1 MGVENEGVN
10 MNILVIG
17 GTRYFGKHL
26 VHELLNK
33 GHDVTIATR
42 GLTPDVFG
50 DEVKRIRFDRTNR
63 ESVKSELSDRE
74 FDVTYDNINY
84 SPYDTES
91 ILECIH
97 TQRYI
102 FTSSSAVYSGGR
114 NLREEDFDPYRYLI
128 RMGRRTDFEYSE
140 GKRLCESVLFQNY
153 KIEACAV
160 RFPIVI
166 GKDDYTRRL
175 YSYVE
180 HIAHEEKMNVD
191 NSEARFSMIEST
203 QAGAFLAFLAD
214 RKETGPMNAAA
225 RGHISVAEIITMSEE
240 ILGKKAVHGA
250 NGIPAEFNGYP
261 HNTLSTEKVEAMGF
275 EFDALDP
282 TIRDLLKTYA
292 VDFSGLVGN

>member
-1 MGVENEGVN
+1 ME
-10 MNILVIG
+10 ILVIG

-26 VHELLNK
+26 VRKLLDQ
-33 GHDVTIATR
+33 GHTVTIATR

-50 DEVKRIRFDRTNR
+50 SEVKRIRVDRTDR
-63 ESVKSELSDRE
+63 ESVKRELSDRE
-74 FDVTYDNINY
+74 FDVAYDNINY

-97 TQRYI
+97 TGRYI

-114 NLREEDFDPYRYLI
+114 NLKEEDFDPYHYLI
-128 RMGRRTDFEYSE
+128 RMGRRTDFGYGE

-180 HIAHEEKMNVD
+180 HIARSEKMNVD
-191 NSEARFSMIEST
+191 NAEARFSMIEST
-203 QAGAFLAFLAD
+203 QAGRFLAYLAD
-214 RKETGPMNAAA
+214 RKETGPINAAA
-225 RGHISVAEIITMSEE
+225 KGHKSVSEIIKMSEE
-240 ILGKKAVHGA
+240 ILGKKATIGS

-261 HNTLSTEKVEAMGF
+261 HNTLSTEKAEETGF
-275 EFDALDP
+275 EFDELDP
-282 TIRDLLKTYA
+282 IIRDLLKTYA
-292 VDFSGLVGN
+292 VDFAE

>member
-1 MGVENEGVN
+1 MK
-10 MNILVIG
+10 ILVIG

-26 VHELLNK
+26 ARELGRL
-33 GHDVTIATR
+33 GHGVTIATR

-50 DEVKRIRFDRTNR
+50 NEVERIRLDRTDR
-63 ESVKSELSDRE
+63 ESVKAKLAGLE

-91 ILECIH
+91 ILECVQ
-97 TQRYI
+97 TKRYI
-102 FTSSSAVYSGGR
+102 FTSSSAVYAGGR
-114 NLREEDFDPYRYLI
+114 NLREEDFDPYHYLI
-128 RMGRRTDFEYSE
+128 RMGRRTDFDYGE

-180 HIAHEEKMNVD
+180 HIARGEKMNVD
-191 NSEARFSMIEST
+191 NAEARFSMIESI

-214 RKETGPMNAAA
+214 RKETGPVNAAA
-225 RGHISVAEIITMSEE
+225 KGHKSVAEIVKMSEE
-240 ILGKKAVHGA
+240 ILGKEAVLGS

-261 HNTLSTEKVEAMGF
+261 HNTLSTEKAEAMGF
-275 EFDALDP
+275 EFRELDP
-282 TIRDLLKTYA
+282 TIRELLSTYA
-292 VDFSGLVGN
+292 IDFKE

>member
-1 MGVENEGVN
+1 M
-10 MNILVIG
+10 
-17 GTRYFGKHL
+17 
-26 VHELLNK
+26 
-33 GHDVTIATR
+33 
-42 GLTPDVFG
+42 
-50 DEVKRIRFDRTNR
+50 NR
-63 ESVKSELSDRE
+63 ESVKEVLSDKE

-114 NLREEDFDPYRYLI
+114 NLKEEDFNPYRYLI
-128 RMGRRTDFEYSE
+128 RMGRRTDFGYGE
-140 GKRLCESVLFQNY
+140 GKKLCESVLFQNY

-180 HIAHEEKMNVD
+180 HIAREEKMNVD
-191 NSEARFSMIEST
+191 NGEARFSMIEST
-203 QAGAFLAFLAD
+203 QAGAFLAYLAD
-214 RKETGPMNAAA
+214 RKETGPVNAAA
-225 RGHISVAEIITMSEE
+225 RGHKSVAEIIKMSEE
-240 ILGKKAVHGA
+240 ILNKQAIVGS

-261 HNTLSTEKVEAMGF
+261 HNTLSTEKAEAMGF
-275 EFDALDP
+275 VFDELDP
-282 TIRDLLKTYA
+282 TIRELLKTYT
-292 VDFSGLVGN
+292 VDFAKQDG

>member
-1 MGVENEGVN
+1 MK
-10 MNILVIG
+10 ILVIG

-26 VHELLNK
+26 VRELVRL
-33 GHDVTIATR
+33 GHGVTIATR

-50 DEVKRIRFDRTNR
+50 NEVERIRLDRTDR
-63 ESVKSELSDRE
+63 ESVKAKLAGLE

-91 ILECIH
+91 ILECVQ
-97 TQRYI
+97 TKRYI
-102 FTSSSAVYSGGR
+102 FTSSSAVYAGGR
-114 NLREEDFDPYRYLI
+114 NLREEDFDPYHYLI
-128 RMGRRTDFEYSE
+128 RMGRRTDFDYGE

-180 HIAHEEKMNVD
+180 HIARGEKMNVD
-191 NSEARFSMIEST
+191 NAEARFSMIESI

-214 RKETGPMNAAA
+214 RKETGPVNAAA
-225 RGHISVAEIITMSEE
+225 KGHKSVAEIVKMSEE
-240 ILGKKAVHGA
+240 ILGKEAVLGS

-261 HNTLSTEKVEAMGF
+261 HNTLSTEKAEAMGF
-275 EFDALDP
+275 EFRELDP
-282 TIRDLLKTYA
+282 TIRELLSTYA
-292 VDFSGLVGN
+292 IDFKE

>member
-1 MGVENEGVN
+1 

-17 GTRYFGKHL
+17 GTRYLGKHL
-26 VHELLNK
+26 VRKLLDQGHE
-33 GHDVTIATR
+33 VTIATR
-42 GLTPDVFG
+42 GMTPDVFG
-50 DEVKRIRFDRTNR
+50 SEVKRIRFDRTDR
-63 ESVKSELSDRE
+63 ESVKEELSDRE
-74 FDVTYDNINY
+74 YDVAYDNINY

-102 FTSSSAVYSGGR
+102 FTSSSAVYPGGR
-114 NLREEDFDPYRYLI
+114 NLKEEDFDPYRYLI
-128 RMGRRTDFEYSE
+128 RMGRRTDFGYGE

-180 HIAHEEKMNVD
+180 HIARGEKMNVD
-191 NSEARFSMIEST
+191 NGEARFSMIEST
-203 QAGAFLAFLAD
+203 KAGEFLAFLAD
-214 RKETGPMNAAA
+214 RKETGPVNAAA
-225 RGHISVAEIITMSEE
+225 KGHKSVAEIIKMSEE
-240 ILGKKAVHGA
+240 ILNKPAIVGS

-261 HNTLSTEKVEAMGF
+261 HNTLSTEKAEAMGF
-275 EFDALDP
+275 EFGELEP
-282 TIRDLLKTYA
+282 TIRELLMTYA
-292 VDFSGLVGN
+292 IDFKE